1 MDSFQDTGIRQD
13 LLGMI
18 EELDLDRPSS
28 LQAASIPL
36 LRRGGNLVIRGSS
49 GSGKT
54 LAYGLAILDR
64 LAPDAGEDGEDGG
77 AEETR
82 TRAVVVRPTREDAER
97 AALTLQPFAAAVG
110 WSVTVAG
117 SAWGLDAPDAEMV
130 FGTPAALLERVAASA
145 LKLDAV
151 EALVVDGAA
160 ALQTLGELPGLDT
173 LLDQLPR
180 AAQRILVTATVT
192 PELSDL
198 VERRVRKAMHF
209 PPEAAVAGEAETPP
223 ARGELGYVVS
233 PQREKLEILAR
244 LLRNARGT
252 GAPPS
257 LFCRTDERAAD
268 VAEALAQRGFA
279 VGDEEDEEREVAVV
293 ASAASREE
301 LGDPTRTISFDVPLD
316 EQQMIARHD
325 GDDAAAVLVA
335 ARELPHLR
343 ELSRRAGFVLRSIP
357 APLPEGEEALAR
369 FRGALRRAMEE
380 EDLSAEI
387 LLLEPLLEEYS
398 AVEVAAAAAS
408 LLRRRSAPLAAEP
421 QAAAPAARSASA
433 SAPSAGGK
441 ASSITRLYFGVGSR
455 DGARPGDLVG
465 AITGETKVKGS
476 QVGRIEIRDTFS
488 LVEVEAAVADEII
501 RGVNGTTVKGRA
513 VRVDVDRGKA
523 ASQRRVPVRRSGA
536 RPPRGD

>member
-1 MDSFQDTGIRQD
+1 MDSFQDTGIRQE
-13 LLGMI
+13 LLDMV
-18 EELDLDRPSS
+18 EELDFDRPSA
-28 LQAASIPL
+28 LQGASIPL
-36 LRRGGNLVIRGSS
+36 LRRGGNMVIRGSS

-54 LAYGLAILDR
+54 LAYSLAILDR
-64 LAPDAGEDGEDGG
+64 LATQDA
-77 AEETR
+77 AETEVR
-82 TRAVVVRPTREDAER
+82 TRAVVVRPTRGDSER
-97 AALTLQPFAAAVG
+97 AALTVQPFAGALG

-117 SAWGLDAPDAEMV
+117 SAWGIDAPEAEMV
-130 FGTPAALLERVAASA
+130 FGTPAALLERIASSA

-160 ALQTLGELPGLDT
+160 ALQTLGELAGLDT

-180 AAQRILVTATVT
+180 TAQRIVVTASLT

-198 VERRVRKAMHF
+198 VDRRVKKAMHF
-209 PPEAAVAGEAETPP
+209 PGGAAAPEEGVAPA

-233 PQREKLEILAR
+233 AEREKLEILTR

-252 GAPPS
+252 GSPPT
-257 LFCRTDERAAD
+257 LFCRTDERASD
-268 VAEALAQRGFA
+268 VASSLAQRGFA
-279 VGDEEDEEREVAVV
+279 VGDPDDEEREVGVA
-293 ASAASREE
+293 ASAASRAE
-301 LGDPTRTISFDVPLD
+301 LGEPTRTISFDVPLD
-316 EQQMIARHD
+316 EEQMTARHD
-325 GDDAAAVLVA
+325 GDDAGAILVA

-343 ELSRRAGFVLRSIP
+343 EVARRSGFVLRSIP

-369 FRGALRRAMEE
+369 FRSALRRAVDE

-398 AVEVAAAAAS
+398 AVEVAAAAAA

-421 QAAAPAARSASA
+421 EAPASRPAAAARTGSPATAGARAS
-433 SAPSAGGK
+433 G
-441 ASSITRLYFGVGSR
+441 ITRLYFGVGSR
-455 DGARPGDLVG
+455 DGVRPGDLVG
-465 AITGETKVKGS
+465 AITGETKVKGA

-488 LVEVEAAVADEII
+488 LVEVEAAVADEVI

-523 ASQRRVPVRRSGA
+523 ATQRRVPARRTGA